1 MHELSIV
8 EALIDQVGQELDRAG
23 QPGRVLR
30 LELSI
35 GRLSGVCPDS
45 IRFAFGLI
53 AQGTPVEDAE
63 VVIEEPKATCHCR
76 ACNARTEIDDLVIQ
90 CPRCGSGEI
99 AIEGGRELVLQTIE
113 IEESSP

>member
-8 EALIDQVGQELDRAG
+8 ESLIDQVEHELDRVER
-23 QPGRVLR
+23 PGRVLR

-35 GRLSGVCPDS
+35 GRLSGVCPES

-53 AQGTPVEDAE
+53 AQGTPVEGAE
-63 VVIEEPKATCHCR
+63 VVIEEPKAVCR
-76 ACNARTEIDDLVIQ
+76 CLACDARTEIDDLVIQ
-90 CPRCGSGEI
+90 CPVCGSGEI

-113 IEESSP
+113 VEEASS